1 MKNKLI
7 AVKDKLIA
15 LKNGAK
21 NLFCK
26 IIHSFKHVFTYLKN
40 MMKCSTPFLLAII
53 VLLVM
58 YNGSEDK
65 RHELELENKASEST
79 IISEY
84 FVSEELKTI
93 GKIQTAEYTY
103 STERSITEPRE
114 IFDLPV
120 PFTEK
125 SLSVMYSGKIV
136 IGYNTADI
144 VPAIIGKNIILK
156 KPEPVIDNYIVKEVV
171 KDEEGNVIKL
181 LCSADL
187 VTGNSKREEGPKV
200 KGTIHWLSKEHAL
213 DREVRIYNNIFNKE
227 NVATLLEDENFEEF
241 LNPDSLEILPHA
253 KIEESL
259 AQAKV
264 GEKFQFVR
272 MGYFTLDSKEENVFN
287 RTVALKTGFKPAK

>member
-1 MKNKLI
+1 MKNKLVK
-7 AVKDKLIA
+7 VKDKLIV
-15 LKNGAK
+15 LKNGVK
-21 NLFCK
+21 NIFRK

-40 MMKCSTPFLLAII
+40 MMKCSTPFFLAII

-65 RHELELENKASEST
+65 RHKLENKALEST

-144 VPAIIGKNIILK
+144 VPTIIGKNIILK
-156 KPEPVIDNYIVKEVV
+156 KPAPVVDNYIVKEVV
-171 KDEEGNVIKL
+171 KDE
-181 LCSADL
+181 D
-187 VTGNSKREEGPKV
+187 
-200 KGTIHWLSKEHAL
+200 
-213 DREVRIYNNIFNKE
+213 NNIFNPINSKDYTSLRDSVLNEGLTRATEQNIYAEAEKE
-227 NVATLLEDENFEEF
+227 LEN
-241 LNPDSLEILPHA
+241 ILTKHFD
-253 KIEESL
+253 KL
-259 AQAKV
+259 
-264 GEKFQFVR
+264 
-272 MGYFTLDSKEENVFN
+272 GYNIT
-287 RTVALKTGFKPAK
+287 FK